1 MTRGRGE
8 AHTRRMGRK
17 IGTILGAGLALWLA
31 FMAAGGVLATFKLF
45 LIIGAIAL
53 AVFLVVW
60 FLAGRA
66 NRD

>member
-1 MTRGRGE
+1 
-8 AHTRRMGRK
+8 MGRK

-45 LIIGAIAL
+45 LIVGAISL
-53 AVFLVVW
+53 AVFVVVW

>member
-1 MTRGRGE
+1 
-8 AHTRRMGRK
+8 MGRK